1 MKYRITTML
10 KTGILDNAGKATTRA
25 LGTLGFPQVSNVR
38 IGRTI
43 ELDCDP
49 DDIDNIAQS
58 QFLSNAVM
66 EDYTIEEIKIGE

>member
-1 MKYRITTML
+1 ML

-25 LGTLGFPQVSNVR
+25 LGTIGFPQVSNVR

-49 DDIDNIAQS
+49 ENIDKIAQS
-58 QFLSNAVM
+58 QTNAVM
-66 EDYTIEEIKIGE
+66 EDYTIEEINKQTIGEKQ

>member
-49 DDIDNIAQS
+49 DDIDKIAQS
-58 QFLSNAVM
+58 QTNAVM
-66 EDYTIEEIKIGE
+66 EDYTIEEINK

>member
-1 MKYRITTML
+1 ML

-49 DDIDNIAQS
+49 NDIDRIAQA
-58 QFLSNAVM
+58 QTNAVM
-66 EDYTIEEIKIGE
+66 EDYTIEEITKQPIGEK